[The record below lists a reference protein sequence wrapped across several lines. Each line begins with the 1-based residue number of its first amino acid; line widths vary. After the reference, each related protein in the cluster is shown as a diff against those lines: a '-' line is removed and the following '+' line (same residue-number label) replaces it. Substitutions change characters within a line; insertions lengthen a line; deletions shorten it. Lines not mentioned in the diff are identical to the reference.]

1 MLLATDAQQVWAPTV
16 GVVLVALI
24 GGIVT
29 LWTKQ
34 SGREE
39 DLRTKSIESIST
51 VAVATIEDYKAAL
64 AGKEE
69 LVETLREALKTIQEA
84 QDARIEALET
94 AKRETEERCLK
105 LEEELKRLSRQS
117 PTDSTQA
124 EN

>member
-1 MLLATDAQQVWAPTV
+1 MLATDAQQVWAPTV